1 MNLRYIGSKARLGDE
16 LATYIGPPNGGRFI
30 DAFCGMGS
38 VASKAAE
45 LGWPT
50 LANDHLAYATII
62 TAARLTSAEQ
72 APFVHLNGYEEAINA
87 LNALPGREGFIWREY
102 SPAALRHSTAQIER
116 RYFTEASASRID
128 AIRAQIA
135 EWVSTGT
142 VSDVE
147 ARVLVADLIS
157 AANRVA
163 NIAGTYGCF
172 LATWS
177 AQSRQTLQMRPRE
190 LLNRAVE
197 FEVSVGDV
205 TQVQSRAEDTLYLD
219 PPYTKRQYA
228 SYYHILETIAL
239 GDAPIVQ
246 GVGGLRPWQHLAS
259 DYCYKRKA
267 LNALDTLIEAQ
278 AAQRILLSYSSEGHV
293 GIADLYGRL
302 ETKGSVEVFDIADIG
317 RYRPNQV
324 ARDRAASVTEHLIV
338 IDRCAVATRRV
349 AAR

>member
-16 LATYIGPPNGGRFI
+16 LAIFIGAPSGGRFI

-38 VASKAAE
+38 VAAKAAY
-45 LGWPT
+45 LGWPV
-50 LANDHLAYATII
+50 LINDHLAYATIV
-62 TAARLTSAEQ
+62 TAARLTSAGQ
-72 APFVHLNGYEEAINA
+72 VPFSGLHGYKAAIA
-87 LNALPGREGFIWREY
+87 ELDGLSGREGFLWREY
-102 SPAALRHSTAQIER
+102 SPAARRHSSEQVER
-116 RYFTEASASRID
+116 RYFTEENAARID

-135 EWVSTGT
+135 EWLQARTVSTA
-142 VSDVE
+142 E
-147 ARVLVADLIS
+147 ACVLIADLIS

-177 AQSRQTLQMRPRE
+177 AQSRQSVQMRPRE
-190 LLNRAVE
+190 LLDRPVA

-205 TQVQSRAEDTLYLD
+205 TQVQSQPEDTLYLD

-228 SYYHILETIAL
+228 SYYHILETISL

-246 GVGGLRPWQHLAS
+246 GVAGLRPWQHLAS

-267 LNALDTLIEAQ
+267 LNALDSLIESQ
-278 AAQRILLSYSSEGHV
+278 AARRILLSYSSEGHI
-293 GIADLYGRL
+293 GIDDLCARL
-302 ETKGSVEVFDIADIG
+302 ETKGIVEVFDIADIG

-324 ARDRAASVTEHLIV
+324 ASGRASSVTEHLIV
-338 IDRCAVATRRV
+338 IDKHAVRARRAVAR
-349 AAR
+349 